1 MPTPIIHSIAEVT
14 AYIKSRFEA
23 DELLRDV
30 WLTGEVSNFKQHT
43 SGHCYLTLKDETTS
57 IKAIIWRT
65 TAARLSLPRDGDA
78 VIVRGYISVYEP
90 QGAYQLYI
98 NHLEPAG
105 LGRLWAEFERLR
117 ARLARRGI
125 VRRGAQTP
133 AARLAGAHRR
143 RDFAHR
149 RRAAQHPAALAAR
162 FPCSRW

>member
-1 MPTPIIHSIAEVT
+1 MSVPAPIIHSIAEVT
-14 AYIKSRFEA
+14 AYIKSRFEE

-105 LGRLWAEFERLR
+105 LGRLWVEFERLR
-117 ARLARRGI
+117 ARLLAEGLFDEARE
-125 VRRGAQTP
+125 TP
-133 AARLAGAHRR
+133 AARPAGAHRR
-143 RDFAHR
+143 GDVAHR
-149 RRAAQHPAALAAR
+149 RCAAR
-162 FPCSRW
+162 YPADAGGAVFPA